1 MPTTTVS
8 QPVSPSTARLLIA
21 LFVLAGVLSVN
32 ELCQGLADSGL
43 TDDEIE
49 QWMFKLDTDGD
60 GKVRR

>member
-8 QPVSPSTARLLIA
+8 QPVSPAARLLIA

-49 QWMFKLDTDGD
+49 QWMFKLDADGD

>member
-8 QPVSPSTARLLIA
+8 QPVSPAARLLIA

-49 QWMFKLDTDGD
+49 QWMFKLDADGD
-60 GKVRR
+60 GKVQR

>member
-1 MPTTTVS
+1 MPTTTAS
-8 QPVSPSTARLLIA
+8 QPVSPAARLLIA

-49 QWMFKLDTDGD
+49 QWMFKLDADGD
-60 GKVRR
+60 GKVQR